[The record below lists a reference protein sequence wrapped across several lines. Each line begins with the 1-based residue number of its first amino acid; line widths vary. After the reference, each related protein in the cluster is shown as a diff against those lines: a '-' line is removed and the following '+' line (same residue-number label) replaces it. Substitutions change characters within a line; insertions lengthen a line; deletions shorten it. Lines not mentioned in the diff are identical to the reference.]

1 MAWEVEDAPKGWSWS
16 RAGTAGVL
24 HWLFPKTRSAGCS
37 AAGMNV
43 VLVPGYFVLLGPSL
57 CSHCCYS
64 FFFCGSSPR
73 FSCFLPSCR
82 QHRTV
87 ITGLTFSPDGNF
99 MFSSCLQ
106 GTLALYSSVVPKSHV
121 LRVLGKTLGLWVAVF
136 FPPVFVVA
144 QTSQHQ
150 SQARCSLLRERGSL
164 ENLLSCSVCV
174 YALSVSKP

>member
-1 MAWEVEDAPKGWSWS
+1 MGSGGCSKGSWS

-24 HWLFPKTRSAGCS
+24 HWLFPKTRSAGSS
-37 AAGMNV
+37 AAGVNV
-43 VLVPGYFVLLGPSL
+43 VLVPGCFVLLGPSL

-64 FFFCGSSPR
+64 FFFFCGSSLR

-121 LRVLGKTLGLWVAVF
+121 LRVLGKTLGLRVAF
-136 FPPVFVVA
+136 FPPNFCSSTDIPA
-144 QTSQHQ
+144 PKSSQMQ
-150 SQARCSLLRERGSL
+150 PTQRGVL
-164 ENLLSCSVCV
+164 WRTF
-174 YALSVSKP
+174 

>member
-1 MAWEVEDAPKGWSWS
+1 MGSGGCSKGSWS
-16 RAGTAGVL
+16 HAGTAGVL
-24 HWLFPKTRSAGCS
+24 HWLLTFPKTRSAGSS
-37 AAGMNV
+37 AAGVNV
-43 VLVPGYFVLLGPSL
+43 VLVPGYFVFLGPSL

-64 FFFCGSSPR
+64 FFCGSSPR

-121 LRVLGKTLGLWVAVF
+121 LRVLGKTLEFF
-136 FPPVFVVA
+136 FPPMFVVA